1 MRKDCFNRIGKK
13 ILSKLGKLL
22 LIAIIGYITWATV
35 VAERNSS
42 QAEKLYRDGKEL
54 YKESK
59 DTAQFHYVMY
69 DDSSYQY
76 IEEKEEK

>member
-13 ILSKLGKLL
+13 ILYKLGKLL

-35 VAERNSS
+35 VAERHSL
-42 QAEKLYRDGKEL
+42 QAEKLYHDGKEL

-59 DTAQFHYVMY
+59 DTTQSHYVMY